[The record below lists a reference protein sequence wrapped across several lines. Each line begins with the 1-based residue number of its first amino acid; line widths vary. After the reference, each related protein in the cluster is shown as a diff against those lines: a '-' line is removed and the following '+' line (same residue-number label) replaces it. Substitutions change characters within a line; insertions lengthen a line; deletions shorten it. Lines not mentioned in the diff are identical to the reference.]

1 MRNTRTITAL
11 AAALAFCLLTAIAP
25 SHAVEREGIAA
36 VVNDSII
43 SYSDIRAR
51 MKLGMVSSGLPDTE
65 ETRNRMQ
72 DQVLEVLIN
81 ESLQMQEA
89 EKLGITVTEEQ
100 IDHGFATVAQQN
112 KMGPDDFLQ
121 KLRSQGIPVETM
133 ERQIRAQ
140 LAWQQV
146 VRRKLLPQINV
157 SENDIDSVFDN
168 IERNA
173 GSIEFHVAEI
183 FLAVPDQSQEEE
195 VKART
200 EQLLQKLVGGET
212 FSSVAREYS
221 QSPGSSRGGDLGWLR
236 EGQMAPEIET
246 AVKRMKP
253 GQVSPPIRSSSG
265 YHLVFLRGMRQV
277 PDLAAGQGIPN
288 AGPQS
293 GAAVRLQRIHIPVAA
308 DENSALVAAKTARAV
323 KLQETL
329 QGCDT
334 MKSVF
339 PEFDAPGTGDLGMI
353 NVSSLPQ
360 QVAAVIDS
368 LAIGQASPP
377 IRDPEGIS
385 VLMVC
390 ERGRSSVAA
399 SEQSPSIRDD
409 EEKRE
414 QIANKLGLERLD
426 MMQQR
431 YLRDLKATAF
441 IDKRI

>member
-1 MRNTRTITAL
+1 MKKTRTITAL

-36 VVNDSII
+36 VVNDNII

-51 MKLGMVSSGLPDTE
+51 MKLGMISSGLPNTE
-65 ETRNRMQ
+65 EMRNRMQ
-72 DQVLEVLIN
+72 EQVLEVLIN

-89 EKLGITVTEEQ
+89 EKLGITITEEQ

-112 KMGPDDFLQ
+112 QMGPDDFLKQ
-121 KLRSQGIPVETM
+121 LQSKGIPVETM

-183 FLAVPDQSQEEE
+183 FLAVPDETQEEN
-195 VKART
+195 VKAT
-200 EQLLQKLVGGET
+200 AEQLLQKLVGGET
-212 FSSVAREYS
+212 FSTIAQRHS

-253 GQVSPPIRSSSG
+253 GQVSPPIRSTSG
-265 YHLVFLRGMRQV
+265 YHLVFLRGVRQV
-277 PDLAAGQGIPN
+277 PDLDTTQGIPN

-293 GAAVRLQRIHIPVAA
+293 GAAVRLQRVHIPVAP

-329 QGCDT
+329 QGCAA
-334 MKSVF
+334 MKAVF
-339 PEFDAPGTGDLGMI
+339 PEFDAPGTGDLGTI

-360 QVAAVIDS
+360 QIADVVNG

-390 ERGRSSVAA
+390 ERGRPSLVESDQAPSV
-399 SEQSPSIRDD
+399 RDD
-409 EEKRE
+409 EQKRE